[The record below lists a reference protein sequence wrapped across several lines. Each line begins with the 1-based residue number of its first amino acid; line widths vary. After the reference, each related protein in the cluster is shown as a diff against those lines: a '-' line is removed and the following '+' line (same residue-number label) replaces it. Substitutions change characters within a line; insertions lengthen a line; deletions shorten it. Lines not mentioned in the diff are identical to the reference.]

1 MPGRR
6 VRSLHIALR
15 GHLAYASR
23 QQEFVSGEAQ
33 AVASTI
39 TVPLWVAIAAVVLA
53 LVALIDRLFSPAIG
67 WWLRRRANRAIDE
80 LNQRLRLKI
89 PPFKLARRRQL
100 IEQLLF
106 DPEVLKAVEDEA
118 KARGEP
124 KSVTYARAR
133 RYAKE
138 IIPAFSAYTYFRVGA
153 SLAKRLSTALYR
165 VRIGAFE
172 EASLYQVPDDASVV
186 FVINHR
192 SNMDY
197 VLVTYMV
204 SENSA
209 LSYAVGEW
217 ARVWMLQSLIRAMGG
232 YFVRRD
238 SSNPLYRKVLARYVH
253 MATASGVAQA
263 VFPEGGLTRDGA
275 LRPPKLGILSYMVA
289 GFDPA
294 GPRDVVFVPVGLNYD
309 RVLEDR
315 IQVAAAATAQ
325 GERPRFAF
333 NPVVLASFLL
343 RSLWLRVRGGWY
355 RYGYACV
362 SFGRPLS
369 LREYVRDRAID
380 FRSLAPEPRFAEI
393 ERLGQRLMREV
404 GRVVPAL
411 PVSLVATAVLAGGE
425 RGLSSLELKG
435 AVFDLMRRLTAGGAH
450 VHIPRQDQEYA
461 VEVGLRM
468 LRLRH
473 MVEEQDGV
481 YRANP
486 GETKLL
492 AYYANAIAHL
502 AGGTADRAGVA
513 APPAAVT
520 T

>member
-1 MPGRR
+1 
-6 VRSLHIALR
+6 
-15 GHLAYASR
+15 
-23 QQEFVSGEAQ
+23 
-33 AVASTI
+33 VATTV
-39 TVPLWVAIAAVVLA
+39 TVPLWVAAAIAILAV
-53 LVALIDRLFSPAIG
+53 VALIDRLFSPALG

-100 IEQLLF
+100 IEQLMF

-118 KARGEP
+118 KAQGEP
-124 KSVTYARAR
+124 KNVAYARAR

-138 IIPAFSAYTYFRVGA
+138 IVPSFSAYTYFSVGA
-153 SLAKRLSTALYR
+153 ALAKRISTALYR

-172 EASLYQVPDDASVV
+172 EVALYQVPEDASVV

-197 VLVTYMV
+197 VLVTYLV

-217 ARVWMLQSLIRAMGG
+217 AQVWGLRSLIRAMGG

-253 MATASGVAQA
+253 MATTSGVAQA

-275 LRPPKLGILSYMVA
+275 LRPPKLGVLSYMVS
-289 GFDPA
+289 GFDPHGA
-294 GPRDVVFVPVGLNYD
+294 RDIVFVPVGLNYD

-315 IQVAAAATAQ
+315 VQVAAVATPQ
-325 GERPRFAF
+325 GERPRFTF
-333 NPVVLASFLL
+333 NPLVLGGFLL
-343 RSLWLRVRGGWY
+343 RSLWLRLRGRWH
-355 RYGYACV
+355 RFGYACV

-369 LREYVRDRAID
+369 LRQYVRDSAVD
-380 FRSLAPEPRFAEI
+380 FRALGLDQRFAEI
-393 ERLGQRLMREV
+393 ERLGRRLMREV

-411 PVSLVATAVLAGGE
+411 PVSLVATAVLGSGD

-435 AVFDLMRRLTAGGAH
+435 AVFDLMQQLAAVGAH
-450 VHIPRQDQEYA
+450 VHIPRGDQEYA

-468 LRLRH
+468 LMLRH
-473 MVEEQDGV
+473 LVELRDGV
-481 YRANP
+481 YRPNP
-486 GETKLL
+486 TEHALL

-502 AGGTADRAGVA
+502 LANAEAGAR
-513 APPAAVT
+513 
-520 T
+520 

>member
-1 MPGRR
+1 MTISRLADWGRG
-6 VRSLHIALR
+6 V
-15 GHLAYASR
+15 ASS
-23 QQEFVSGEAQ
+23 VTVPVWV
-33 AVASTI
+33 AVA
-39 TVPLWVAIAAVVLA
+39 VAGLAV
-53 LVALIDRLFSPAIG
+53 VALIDRLFGPALG
-67 WWLRRRANRAIDE
+67 WWLQRRANRAIDE
-80 LNQRLRLKI
+80 LNQRLSLKI

-118 KARGEP
+118 RARGEP
-124 KSVTYARAR
+124 KGVAHARAR

-138 IIPAFSAYTYFRVGA
+138 IVPAFSAYAYFRIGA
-153 SLAKRLSTALYR
+153 ALAKRLSTALYR
-165 VRIGAFE
+165 VRIGALE
-172 EASLYQVPDDASVV
+172 EAALARVPDDASVV

-197 VLVTYMV
+197 VLVTYLV
-204 SENSA
+204 SERSA

-217 ARVWMLQSLIRAMGG
+217 ARVWALQSLIRAMGG

-263 VFPEGGLTRDGA
+263 LFPEGGLTRDGA
-275 LRPPKLGILSYMVA
+275 LRPPKLGILSYMVS

-315 IQVAAAATAQ
+315 IQVAAAGTLQ

-333 NPVVLASFLL
+333 NPLVLARFLM
-343 RSLWLRVRGGWY
+343 RSLWLRLRRRWY

-362 SFGRPLS
+362 GFGRPLS
-369 LREYVRDRAID
+369 LREYLRDRAID
-380 FRSLAPEPRFAEI
+380 LRALPGESRHAEI
-393 ERLGQRLMREV
+393 ERLGRRLMQEV
-404 GRVVPAL
+404 GRVVPVL
-411 PVSLVATAVLAGGE
+411 PVSLVATAVLAAGE
-425 RGLSSLELKG
+425 GGLSSLELKG
-435 AVFDLMRRLTAGGAH
+435 AVYDLMQDLGRAGAH
-450 VHIPRQDQEYA
+450 VHIPRHDQEYA
-461 VEVGLRM
+461 VEVGLRTLL
-468 LRLRH
+468 LRR
-473 MVEEQDGV
+473 MVLLEDGV

-486 GETKLL
+486 EERALL

-502 AGGTADRAGVA
+502 GAVPGAPRLDA
-513 APPAAVT
+513 ASPAAADVT
-520 T
+520 KG

>member
-1 MPGRR
+1 MGEQ
-6 VRSLHIALR
+6 
-15 GHLAYASR
+15 LAGS
-23 QQEFVSGEAQ
+23 V
-33 AVASTI
+33 
-39 TVPLWVAIAAVVLA
+39 TVPLWLAIAAAVLA
-53 LVALIDRLFSPAIG
+53 AIALIDRLFSPALG

-118 KARGEP
+118 RARGEP
-124 KSVTYARAR
+124 KSVAHARAR

-138 IIPAFSAYTYFRVGA
+138 IVPAFSAYAYFRVGA
-153 SLAKRLSTALYR
+153 ALAKAISTSLYR

-172 EASLYQVPDDASVV
+172 EAALYQVPEDASVV

-197 VLVTYMV
+197 VLVTYLV
-204 SENSA
+204 SANSA

-253 MATASGVAQA
+253 MATASGVTQA

-275 LRPPKLGILSYMVA
+275 LRAPKLGILSYIVS
-289 GFDPA
+289 GFDPQ

-315 IQVAAAATAQ
+315 IQVAAAATPQ

-333 NPVVLASFLL
+333 SPFVLTSFLA
-343 RSLWLRVRGGWY
+343 RSLWLRLRGRWY

-362 SFGRPLS
+362 SFGAPLS
-369 LREYVRDRAID
+369 LRQYMRDRAID
-380 FRSLAPEPRFAEI
+380 FRALPPERRFAEI
-393 ERLGQRLMREV
+393 ELLGQRLMHEV

-411 PVSLVATAVLAGGE
+411 PVSLVAHALVQASE
-425 RGLSSLELKG
+425 RGLSGLELKG
-435 AVFDLMRRLTAGGAH
+435 AVVNLMRRLEAGGAH
-450 VHIPRQDQEYA
+450 VHVPRQDQEYA
-461 VEVGLRM
+461 VEVGLRA
-468 LRLRH
+468 LVLRH
-473 MVEEQDGV
+473 LVEMRDGV
-481 YRANP
+481 YRPNP
-486 GETKLL
+486 SELPLL
-492 AYYANAIAHL
+492 SYYANAIAHHF
-502 AGGTADRAGVA
+502 TA
-513 APPAAVT
+513 APRDSALPPARM
-520 T
+520 

>member
-1 MPGRR
+1 
-6 VRSLHIALR
+6 
-15 GHLAYASR
+15 
-23 QQEFVSGEAQ
+23 
-33 AVASTI
+33 VASSV
-39 TVPLWVAIAAVVLA
+39 TVPLWVAIAVAVLA
-53 LVALIDRLFSPAIG
+53 VVALIDRLFSPALG

-89 PPFKLARRRQL
+89 PPFKLARRSRL
-100 IEQLLF
+100 IEQLMF

-118 KARGEP
+118 KARNEP
-124 KSVTYARAR
+124 KSVAHARAR
-133 RYAKE
+133 RYASE
-138 IIPAFSAYTYFRVGA
+138 IIPSFSAYAYFRVGA
-153 SLAKRLSTALYR
+153 SLAKRISTSLYR
-165 VRIGAFE
+165 VRIGAYE
-172 EASLYQVPDDASVV
+172 EATLFQVPEDASVV

-197 VLVTYMV
+197 VLVTYLV

-217 ARVWMLQSLIRAMGG
+217 AQVWMLQSLIRAMGG

-275 LRPPKLGILSYMVA
+275 LRPPKLGILSYVVS
-289 GFDPA
+289 GFDPH

-315 IQVAAAATAQ
+315 VQVAAAATPQ
-325 GERPRFAF
+325 GERPRFSF
-333 NPVVLASFLL
+333 NPMVLAGFLA
-343 RSLWLRVRGGWY
+343 RSLWLRLRGRWY

-369 LREYVRDRAID
+369 LREYLRDRAID
-380 FRSLAPEPRFAEI
+380 MRALASEQRHVEI

-435 AVFDLMRRLTAGGAH
+435 AVFDLMQALRAAGGH
-450 VHIPRQDQEYA
+450 VHIPRMDQEYA

-468 LRLRH
+468 LLLRR
-473 MVEEQDGV
+473 MVELKDGV

-486 GETKLL
+486 QERALL

-502 AGGTADRAGVA
+502 LAKNGT
-513 APPAAVT
+513 PAVPAIS
-520 T
+520 